1 MTDFL
6 SAIEQSG
13 FSTWVRESGSMW
25 SYPTILFFHTVGLA
39 FLVGP
44 SLVVAVRLLGVA
56 ADLPLA
62 PFDTFFRFIWMGFW
76 INVLSGLVLLASE
89 ATTKLINPTF
99 YAKLACVAVAMVAV
113 TKMRHVV
120 GKQAGAGGR
129 AVPASAKLLAWV
141 SIASWAG
148 AIAAGRLMA
157 YLGPGSAS
165 APDLLSRI
173 GG

>member
-6 SAIEQSG
+6 AAIEQSG

-44 SLVVAVRLLGVA
+44 SLMVAVRLLGVP

-62 PFDTFFRFIWMGFW
+62 PFDGFFRFIWMGFW
-76 INVLSGLVLLASE
+76 INVISGLVLLASE

-99 YAKLACVAVAMVAV
+99 YVKMACVAVAMVAV
-113 TKMRHVV
+113 TRIRHVV
-120 GKQAGAGGR
+120 RDQAGADAPTVPR
-129 AVPASAKLLAWV
+129 AATLLAWI
-141 SIASWAG
+141 SIVSWAG
-148 AIAAGRLMA
+148 AIAAGRLLA

-165 APDLLSRI
+165 APELLSRI